1 MFALPK
7 SLSIL
12 EESCAHEG
20 VSFAVVD
27 TFSGFVVRLSKNGKS
42 VLAGAAGIGI
52 YPLNRAAPFAVA
64 RDKAFTHYVLSG
76 AGFAVPQGEHF
87 FLNPPDRWVRPPGRE
102 RSDALAYAKT
112 LSRGYELPL
121 VVKPNSGKGARL
133 VTFVKNEA
141 ELVVALEEIAQ
152 IDDLALIQ
160 AFIDAPEFRLFLVDG
175 AIAFAY
181 RKTRSEIV
189 GDGQSSVRALCE
201 RLATDRPEPF
211 AALPTSS
218 YLRSQLKAHHLSW
231 DTVLG
236 SNVRLAVDFV
246 SNISAS
252 GRFDGFLEPSNA
264 LRAWASRLAKTVSLR
279 VTGVDIF
286 SSSKLAETD
295 DIVVTDVNGSPNLGS
310 LYDLGH
316 KDLVFAVWSDI
327 LRKTFDE
334 PWPEGF

>member
-1 MFALPK
+1 MFDLPK

-12 EESCAHEG
+12 EEACVREG
-20 VSFAVVD
+20 VAFAVVD
-27 TFSGFVVRLSKNGKS
+27 TFSGFVVRLTKGGKS
-42 VLAGAAGIGI
+42 VLAGAAGIGV

-87 FLNPPDRWVRPPGRE
+87 FLNPPDRYVRPPGRE
-102 RSDALAYAKT
+102 RSDALAYAAR
-112 LSRGYELPL
+112 LSRAYELPL

-133 VTFVKNEA
+133 VTFVQNEP
-141 ELVVALEEIAQ
+141 ELIVALEEIAQ

-160 AFIDAPEFRLFLVDG
+160 AFVDAPEFRLFLIDG
-175 AIAFAY
+175 EIAFAY
-181 RKTRSEIV
+181 RKVRSEIV
-189 GDGQSSVRALCE
+189 GDGESTVRDLCA
-201 RLATDRPEPF
+201 RLASERPEPF
-211 AALPTSS
+211 ASLPTSS
-218 YLRSQLKAHHLSW
+218 YLRSQLKAHGLTW

-236 SNVRLAVDFV
+236 RNVRLAVDFV

-252 GRFDGFLEPSNA
+252 GRFDGFLTPSDA
-264 LRAWASRLAKTVSLR
+264 LRAWASRLATTVSLR

-286 SSSKLAETD
+286 SPSRFSETD
-295 DIVVTDVNGSPNLGS
+295 DIIVTDVNGSPNLGS

-316 KDLVFAVWSDI
+316 KDLVFDVWSSI
-327 LRKTFDE
+327 LKKTFDD